1 MIAFYIILVA
11 VLIILAVTL
20 YFFAIAFV
28 RRNGGAQMGFE
39 SAESKF
45 LAPHKNEII
54 KGIEYIKSLDG
65 EECTVTSFDGLRLYG
80 EFYKRDNARGTAI
93 IFHGYRS
100 DARRDFCCAVKMYG
114 DLGLNVLLVDQRSHG
129 KSEGRLITFGVKER
143 YDVLEWVKFVIE
155 TQGENE
161 PILLGGMSM
170 GATTVLLSSALNLPS
185 NVKGIVADSGFT
197 SPIDIIKKVGR
208 EKFNID
214 ATIVMPIFDL
224 YCRIFGGFKI
234 RGISAV
240 NAVKNTKI
248 PILYFH
254 GLRDNFVPCEMCREN
269 YDATASVKEIH
280 LIEGADHGLG
290 YFFDTE
296 GVEGAV
302 KRFIDRNFN

>member
-20 YFFAIAFV
+20 YFFSIAFV
-28 RRNGGAQMGFE
+28 RRQGGIQDGFE

-54 KGIEYIKSLDG
+54 RGMEHIKSLDG
-65 EECTVTSFDGLRLYG
+65 EECMVTSFDGLRLYG
-80 EFYKRDNARGTAI
+80 QFYKKDNSIGTVI
-93 IFHGYRS
+93 LFHGYRS

-114 DLGLNVLLVDQRSHG
+114 DMGLNVLLVDQRSHG
-129 KSEGRLITFGVKER
+129 KSEGKLITFGVKER
-143 YDVLEWVKFVIE
+143 YDVLKWVQFVIDK
-155 TQGENE
+155 QGENE

-170 GATTVLLSSALNLPS
+170 GATTVLLSSALDLPS

-208 EKFNID
+208 QNFNID
-214 ATIVMPIFDL
+214 ASAIVPLFDI
-224 YCRIFGGFKI
+224 YCRFFGGFGIKN
-234 RGISAV
+234 ISAV
-240 NAVKNTKI
+240 NAVKETKI
-248 PILYFH
+248 PSLYFH
-254 GLRDNFVPCEMCREN
+254 GLGDNFVPCEMCRQN

-302 KRFIDRNFN
+302 KRFVDVHFN